1 MAKVEE
7 KIEEKVNVKVEVQK
21 YSKEQILL
29 SKAYANRKDILNV
42 ILEDKEKMIRIA
54 EKYIEKY
61 QADAMLLGCTE
72 IPLLI
77 SQKDCAIPIFDTTRL
92 HGA

>member
-29 SKAYANRKDILNV
+29 SQAYANRKDILNV
-42 ILEDKEKMIRIA
+42 ILGDKEYTTEAVDKML
-54 EKYIEKY
+54 ENWLKKEVK
-61 QADAMLLGCTE
+61 
-72 IPLLI
+72 
-77 SQKDCAIPIFDTTRL
+77 
-92 HGA
+92 

>member
-29 SKAYANRKDILNV
+29 SKVYANRKDILNV
-42 ILEDKEKMIRIA
+42 ILGDKEYTTEAVDKML
-54 EKYIEKY
+54 ENFLKKEVK
-61 QADAMLLGCTE
+61 
-72 IPLLI
+72 
-77 SQKDCAIPIFDTTRL
+77 
-92 HGA
+92 

>member
-7 KIEEKVNVKVEVQK
+7 KVNVEEKK

-42 ILEDKEKMIRIA
+42 ILEDKEYTTEAVDK
-54 EKYIEKY
+54 
-61 QADAMLLGCTE
+61 LLE
-72 IPLLI
+72 NFL
-77 SQKDCAIPIFDTTRL
+77 KKEVK
-92 HGA
+92 

>member
-7 KIEEKVNVKVEVQK
+7 KIEEKVEEKVNVKVEVQK

-42 ILEDKEKMIRIA
+42 ILGDKEYTTEAVDKML
-54 EKYIEKY
+54 ENFLKKEVK
-61 QADAMLLGCTE
+61 
-72 IPLLI
+72 
-77 SQKDCAIPIFDTTRL
+77 
-92 HGA
+92 

>member
-29 SKAYANRKDILNV
+29 SQVYANRKDILNV
-42 ILEDKEKMIRIA
+42 ILGDKEYTTEAVDKML
-54 EKYIEKY
+54 ENFLKKEVK
-61 QADAMLLGCTE
+61 
-72 IPLLI
+72 
-77 SQKDCAIPIFDTTRL
+77 
-92 HGA
+92 

>member
-42 ILEDKEKMIRIA
+42 ILGDKEYTTEAVDK
-54 EKYIEKY
+54 
-61 QADAMLLGCTE
+61 LLE
-72 IPLLI
+72 NFL
-77 SQKDCAIPIFDTTRL
+77 KKEVK
-92 HGA
+92 

>member
-42 ILEDKEKMIRIA
+42 ILEDKEYTTEAVDKML
-54 EKYIEKY
+54 ENFLKKEVK
-61 QADAMLLGCTE
+61 
-72 IPLLI
+72 
-77 SQKDCAIPIFDTTRL
+77 
-92 HGA
+92 

>member
-7 KIEEKVNVKVEVQK
+7 KIEEKVEEKVNVKVEIQK

-42 ILEDKEKMIRIA
+42 ILEDKEYTTEAVDK
-54 EKYIEKY
+54 
-61 QADAMLLGCTE
+61 LLE
-72 IPLLI
+72 NFL
-77 SQKDCAIPIFDTTRL
+77 KKEVK
-92 HGA
+92 

>member
-7 KIEEKVNVKVEVQK
+7 KIEEKVEEKVNVKVEIQK

-42 ILEDKEKMIRIA
+42 ILEDKEYTTEAVDKML
-54 EKYIEKY
+54 ENFLKKEVK
-61 QADAMLLGCTE
+61 
-72 IPLLI
+72 
-77 SQKDCAIPIFDTTRL
+77 
-92 HGA
+92 